1 MPGQA
6 GHDASDMKEDETLNL
21 PDHDYGDE
29 SIVHLEDLEHIRL
42 RPGMYI
48 GRLGDGTAPN
58 DGMYVLMKE
67 IIDNSIDEFAMGYGK
82 LIQIKIEDK
91 RISIRD
97 YGRGIPFGFSEKD
110 KTQNLL
116 DAAVSK
122 LHTGAKFDNKTFQ
135 KSVGMNGVGLKA
147 ANALSSQFTVQ
158 SFRNGETLALEYE
171 KGILQT
177 PDFTPKPTTEKN
189 GTLISFIPDDTLFE
203 PYEYNTEYIDTMLRN
218 YAYLNVGLKLTFNGT
233 EYKSENGLLDLL
245 NETIDEEPLYPPIHL
260 KTQDIEVAFTHGSG
274 YGENIYS
281 FVNGQNTTLGGTH
294 LAAFKES
301 IAKVLKDFY
310 KKDFNP
316 VDVRQSII
324 GAVSVRIQEPEFE
337 GQTKVQLGSKYMWQN
352 KQEGTHGPTLS
363 KTMLDFLST
372 DLDNYLHKN
381 LDVADVIL
389 AKIQDSEKERNAIS
403 SISKKTKARLKKA
416 SLHNKKLRDCRI
428 HYGDRNP
435 LAEKSTLFITEGDSA
450 SGSITKSRDANVQ
463 AVFSLMG
470 KPFNCAKASKKDLYA
485 DKNVELCL
493 LQSALGIEDGVE
505 GLRYNNIVIA
515 TDADVDGMHIRLLML
530 TFFLKFYPDVV
541 RAGHLYILQ
550 TPLFRV
556 RDKKSNVY
564 CYSSSEKESALKKM
578 GRGAEITRFKGLG
591 EISPD
596 EFKGFI
602 GDDIRLEMVHLT
614 GEDKITDIIQ
624 FYMGDN
630 TPVRQKFIR
639 TNLRSDI
646 DNTEEAQ

>member
-1 MPGQA
+1 
-6 GHDASDMKEDETLNL
+6 MKEIEEDELQMQQTE
-21 PDHDYGDE
+21 YGDE
-29 SIVHLEDLEHIRL
+29 SMTHLEDIEHIRL

-67 IIDNSIDEFAMGYGK
+67 IIDNSIDEFAMGFGK
-82 LIQIKIEDK
+82 VINIKIEDK
-91 RISIRD
+91 LISIRD
-97 YGRGIPFGFSEKD
+97 FGRGIPFGFNP
-110 KTQNLL
+110 KTGLNNL

-122 LHTGAKFDNKTFQ
+122 LHTGAKYDSEVFQ

-147 ANALSSQFTVQ
+147 ANALSSEFTVQ
-158 SFRNGETLALEYE
+158 SFRNGETLRLEYR
-171 KGILQT
+171 KGKIVN
-177 PDFTPKPTTEKN
+177 PDYTVQPTTEKN
-189 GTLISFIPDDTLFE
+189 GTLITFIPDDTLFE
-203 PYEYNTEYIDTMLRN
+203 PYEYNYDYIEAMLRN
-218 YAYLNVGLKLTFNGT
+218 YAYLNVGLKLNFNGQ
-233 EYKSENGLLDLL
+233 EFKSANGLLDLV
-245 NETIDEEPLYPPIHL
+245 NEGMEEEPLYEPIHL
-260 KTQDIEVAFTHGSG
+260 KTDDIEVAFTHGNG
-274 YGENIYS
+274 YGETINS

-294 LAAFKES
+294 LAAFKEAV
-301 IAKVLKDFY
+301 AKVLKDFF

-316 VDVRQSII
+316 VDVRQSMI

-352 KQEGTHGPTLS
+352 KQDGTHGPTIL
-363 KTMLDFLST
+363 KEMTDFLMA
-372 DLDNYLHKN
+372 DLDNYLHKH
-381 LDVADVIL
+381 LDVADIIL
-389 AKIQDSEKERNAIS
+389 KKIQDSERERNAIS

-416 SLHNKKLRDCRI
+416 SIHNKKLRDCRI

-435 LAEKSTLFITEGDSA
+435 LAEQSTIFITEGDSA
-450 SGSITKSRDANVQ
+450 SGSITKSRDANTQ

-470 KPFNCAKASKKDLYA
+470 KPFNCAKASKKDLYV

-493 LQSALGIEDGVE
+493 LQSALNIEDGVE

-556 RDKKSNVY
+556 RDKKTNMY
-564 CYSSSEKESALKKM
+564 CYSSAEKEAALKKL
-578 GRGAEITRFKGLG
+578 GKSAESTRFKGLG

-602 GDDIRLEMVHLT
+602 GEDMRLEVVRLT
-614 GEDKITDIIQ
+614 NEDKISDLID
-624 FYMGDN
+624 FYMGNN

-646 DNTEEAQ
+646 NNVEEEQ

>member
-1 MPGQA
+1 M
-6 GHDASDMKEDETLNL
+6 EETLNI
-21 PDHDYGDE
+21 PQHDYGDD

-67 IIDNSIDEFAMGYGK
+67 IIDNSIDEFSMGFGK
-82 LIQIKIEDK
+82 QIAIRIEGK
-91 RISIRD
+91 EISIRD
-97 YGRGIPFGFSEKD
+97 YGRGIPFG
-110 KTQNLL
+110 T
-116 DAAVSK
+116 DANGNNTLNDAVSK
-122 LHTGAKFDNKTFQ
+122 LHTGGKFDDKNFQ

-147 ANALSSQFTVQ
+147 SNALSSRFVAQ
-158 SFRNGETLALEYE
+158 SFRNGETLRLEYE
-171 KGILQT
+171 KGILKT
-177 PDFTPKPTTEKN
+177 HDFTPQPTSERN
-189 GTLISFIPDDTLFE
+189 GTYISFIPDDSLFE
-203 PYEYNTEYIDTMLRN
+203 PYEYNLEYIETMLRN
-218 YAYLNVGLKLTFNGT
+218 YAYLNVGLKLTFNGQ
-233 EYKSENGLLDLL
+233 EFKSENGLLDLL
-245 NETIDEEPLYPPIHL
+245 NEGMDEESLYEPIHL
-260 KTQDIEVAFTHGSG
+260 KTKDIEVAFTHGNG

-294 LAAFKES
+294 LAAFKEA

-337 GQTKVQLGSKYMWQN
+337 GQTKVQLGSKYMWQK
-352 KQEGTHGPTLS
+352 KQDGTHGPTIS
-363 KTMLDFLST
+363 KTMTDFLST
-372 DLDNYLHKN
+372 ELDNYLHKH
-381 LDVADVIL
+381 LDVADIIR
-389 AKIQDSEKERNAIS
+389 AKIEDSEKERNAIS

-416 SLHNKKLRDCRI
+416 SIHNKKLRDCRI
-428 HYGDRNP
+428 HYTDKSP
-435 LAEKSTLFITEGDSA
+435 LAEQTTIFITEGDSA

-470 KPFNCAKASKKDLYA
+470 KPFNCAKASKKDLYV
-485 DKNVELCL
+485 DKNMELCL
-493 LQSALGIEDGVE
+493 LQSALNIEDGVE

-541 RAGHLYILQ
+541 RAGHLHILQ

-556 RDKKSNVY
+556 RDKKNNFY
-564 CYSSSEKESALKKM
+564 CYSTAEKEAAIKKI
-578 GRGAEITRFKGLG
+578 GKSAEITRFKGLG

-602 GDDIRLEMVHLT
+602 GEDIRLEQVRLT
-614 GEDKITDIIQ
+614 SEDKAGDLIE
-624 FYMGDN
+624 FYMGNN

-639 TNLRSDI
+639 TNLRSEI
-646 DNTEEAQ
+646 NNTEEEQ

>member
-1 MPGQA
+1 
-6 GHDASDMKEDETLNL
+6 MKEMEDEELQMQQTE
-21 PDHDYGDE
+21 YGDE
-29 SIVHLEDLEHIRL
+29 SMTHLEDIEHIRL

-67 IIDNSIDEFAMGYGK
+67 IIDNSIDEFAMGFGK
-82 LIQIKIEDK
+82 VINIKIEDK
-91 RISIRD
+91 CISIRD
-97 YGRGIPFGFSEKD
+97 FGRGIPFGFNS
-110 KTQNLL
+110 KTGLNNL

-122 LHTGAKFDNKTFQ
+122 LHTGAKYDSEVFQ

-147 ANALSSQFTVQ
+147 ANALSSSFIVQ
-158 SFRNGETLALEYE
+158 SFRNGETLRLEYE
-171 KGILQT
+171 KGKIVN
-177 PDFTPKPTTEKN
+177 PDYTVQPTTEKN

-203 PYEYNTEYIDTMLRN
+203 PYEYNYEYIEAMLRN
-218 YAYLNVGLKLTFNGT
+218 YAYLNVGLKLNFNGQ
-233 EYKSENGLLDLL
+233 EFKSANGLLDLI
-245 NETIDEEPLYPPIHL
+245 NEGMEEEPLYEPIHL
-260 KTQDIEVAFTHGSG
+260 KTDDIEVAFTHGNG
-274 YGENIYS
+274 YGENINS

-294 LAAFKES
+294 LAAFKEVV
-301 IAKVLKDFY
+301 AKVLKDFY

-352 KQEGTHGPTLS
+352 KQEGTHGPTIV
-363 KTMLDFLST
+363 KEMTDFLMA
-372 DLDNYLHKN
+372 DLDNYLHKH
-381 LDVADVIL
+381 LDVADIIL
-389 AKIQDSEKERNAIS
+389 KKIQDSERERNAIS

-416 SLHNKKLRDCRI
+416 SIHNKKLRDCRI
-428 HYGDRNP
+428 HYGDKNP
-435 LAEKSTLFITEGDSA
+435 LAEQSTIFITEGDSA
-450 SGSITKSRDANVQ
+450 SGSITKSRDANTQ

-470 KPFNCAKASKKDLYA
+470 KPFNCAKASKKDLYM

-493 LQSALGIEDGVE
+493 LQSALNIEDGVE

-556 RDKKSNVY
+556 RDKKTNMY
-564 CYSSSEKESALKKM
+564 CYSSSEKEAALKKL

-602 GDDIRLEMVHLT
+602 GEDMRLEVVRLT
-614 GEDKITDIIQ
+614 NEDKISDLID
-624 FYMGDN
+624 FYMGNN

-646 DNTEEAQ
+646 NNVEEEQ

>member
-1 MPGQA
+1 
-6 GHDASDMKEDETLNL
+6 MKESDEELNI
-21 PDHDYGDE
+21 PQYEYGDE

-67 IIDNSIDEFAMGYGK
+67 IIDNSIDEFSMGHGR
-82 LIQIKIEDK
+82 QINIEIKDK
-91 RISIRD
+91 EISIRD
-97 YGRGIPFGFSEKD
+97 FGRGIPFGFD
-110 KTQNLL
+110 AQGNNTL
-116 DAAVSK
+116 DSAASK
-122 LHTGAKFDNKTFQ
+122 LHTGGKFDSKNFQ

-147 ANALSSQFTVQ
+147 ANALSSSFVIQ
-158 SFRNGETLALEYE
+158 SFRDGETLRIEYC
-171 KGILQT
+171 KGKRVTENL
-177 PDFTPKPTTEKN
+177 DVEPTREKN
-189 GTLISFIPDDTLFE
+189 GTYVSFVPDDTLFE
-203 PYEYNTEYIDTMLRN
+203 PYQYNFDYIETMLRN
-218 YAYLNVGLKLTFNGT
+218 YAYLNVGLRLTFNGQ
-233 EYKSENGLLDLL
+233 EFKSENGLLDLL
-245 NETIDEEPLYPPIHL
+245 NESMESDPLYDPIHL
-260 KTQDIEVAFTHGSG
+260 STKDIEIAFTHGNE

-294 LAAFKES
+294 LAAFKEA
-301 IAKVLKDFY
+301 IAKVLKDFF

-316 VDVRQSII
+316 VDVRQSIM

-352 KQEGTHGPTLS
+352 KQDGTHGPTIS
-363 KTMLDFLST
+363 KTMVDFLAT
-372 DLDNYLHKN
+372 ELDNYLHKH
-381 LDVADVIL
+381 LDVADIIL

-416 SLHNKKLRDCRI
+416 SIHNKKLRDCRI

-435 LAEKSTLFITEGDSA
+435 DAEKSTIFITEGDSA
-450 SGSITKSRDANVQ
+450 SGSITKSRDANTQ

-470 KPFNCAKASKKDLYA
+470 KPFNCAKASKKDLYV
-485 DKNVELCL
+485 DKNMELCL
-493 LQSALGIEDGVE
+493 LQSALNIEDGVE

-541 RAGHLYILQ
+541 RAGHLHILQ

-556 RDKKSNVY
+556 RDKKNNIY
-564 CYSSSEKESALKKM
+564 CYSSAEKDAALKKL
-578 GRGAEITRFKGLG
+578 GKGADITRFKGLG

-602 GDDIRLEMVHLT
+602 GEDMRLDMVRLT
-614 GEDKITDIIQ
+614 NEDKISDLIE
-624 FYMGDN
+624 FYMGNN

-639 TNLRSDI
+639 TNLRSEI
-646 DNTEEAQ
+646 NNVEEGQ

>member
-1 MPGQA
+1 MKDIEEGELIIPQ
-6 GHDASDMKEDETLNL
+6 SDYNEDN
-21 PDHDYGDE
+21 
-29 SIVHLEDLEHIRL
+29 IVHLEDLEHIRL

-67 IIDNSIDEFAMGYGK
+67 IIDNSIDEFTMGFGK
-82 LIQIKIEDK
+82 QINISIEDK
-91 RISIRD
+91 AITIRD
-97 YGRGIPFGFSEKD
+97 FGRGIPLAKLD
-110 KTQNLL
+110 
-116 DAAVSK
+116 DAASK
-122 LHTGAKFDNKTFQ
+122 LHTGGKFDDKSFQ

-147 ANALSSQFTVQ
+147 ANALSSSFVIQ
-158 SFRNGETLALEYE
+158 SVRDSQMLRIEYE
-171 KGILQT
+171 RGKRITEDLT
-177 PDFTPKPTTEKN
+177 PQPTKERN
-189 GTLISFIPDDTLFE
+189 GTLVSFTPDDTLFE
-203 PYEYNTEYIDTMLRN
+203 PYEYNLEYIETMLRN
-218 YAYLNVGLKLTFNGT
+218 YSYLNVGLRLNFNGQ
-233 EYKSENGLLDLL
+233 EFRSENGLRDLL
-245 NETIDEEPLYPPIHL
+245 DDSIEEEPLYEPIHL
-260 KTQDIEVAFTHGSG
+260 KTDDIEVAFTHGHG

-294 LAAFKES
+294 LAAFKE
-301 IAKVLKDFY
+301 AVARVLKDFY
-310 KKDFNP
+310 KKDYEP
-316 VDVRQSII
+316 QDIRQSII
-324 GAVSVRIQEPEFE
+324 GAVSVRIQEPVFE
-337 GQTKVQLGSKYMWQN
+337 SQTKVQLGSKYMWQN
-352 KQEGTHGPTLS
+352 DADKTHGPTIS

-372 DLDNYLHKN
+372 ELDNYLHKH
-381 LDVADVIL
+381 LDVADIIK
-389 AKIQDSEKERNAIS
+389 AKIEDSEKERKAIS
-403 SISKKTKARLKKA
+403 SISKKTKERLKKA
-416 SLHNKKLRDCRI
+416 SIHNKKLRDCRV

-435 LAEKSTLFITEGDSA
+435 LADKTTIFITEGDSA

-470 KPFNCAKASKKDLYA
+470 KPFNCAKASKKDLYV

-493 LQSALGIEDGVE
+493 LQSALNIEDGVE

-556 RDKKSNVY
+556 RDKKYNFY
-564 CYSSSEKESALKKM
+564 CYNSAEKEAAIKKI
-578 GRGAEITRFKGLG
+578 GKHAEITRFKGLG

-602 GDDIRLEMVHLT
+602 GEDIRLEVVRLT
-614 GEDKITDIIQ
+614 GEDKISDLIE
-624 FYMGDN
+624 FYMGNN
-630 TPVRQKFIR
+630 TPMRQKFIR

-646 DNTEEAQ
+646 DNTEEDQ

>member
-1 MPGQA
+1 M
-6 GHDASDMKEDETLNL
+6 EDEVLDIPQNE
-21 PDHDYGDE
+21 YADE

-48 GRLGDGTAPN
+48 GRLGDGSEPN

-67 IIDNSIDEFAMGYGK
+67 IIDNSIDEFSMGHGK
-82 LIQIKIEDK
+82 QINIDITDK
-91 RISIRD
+91 AISIRD
-97 YGRGIPFGFSEKD
+97 FGRGIPFGFD
-110 KTQNLL
+110 AQGNNTL
-116 DAAVSK
+116 DSAASR
-122 LHTGAKFDNKTFQ
+122 LHTGGKFDSRNFQ

-147 ANALSSQFTVQ
+147 ANALSSTFVIQ
-158 SFRNGETLALEYE
+158 SFRDGETLRIEYE
-171 KGILQT
+171 KGKRVTETLS
-177 PDFTPKPTTEKN
+177 PEPTKEKN
-189 GTLISFIPDDTLFE
+189 GTFVSFVPDDTLFE
-203 PYEYNTEYIDTMLRN
+203 PYEYNLEYIETMLRN
-218 YAYLNVGLKLTFNGT
+218 YAYLNVGLKLNFNGQ
-233 EYKSENGLLDLL
+233 EFKSENGLLDLL
-245 NETIDEEPLYPPIHL
+245 NESMEEEPLYAPVHL
-260 KTQDIEVAFTHGSG
+260 KTEDIEIAFTHGNG

-294 LAAFKES
+294 LAAFKEA

-310 KKDFNP
+310 KKDYNP
-316 VDVRQSII
+316 VDVRQSMI

-352 KQEGTHGPTLS
+352 KQDNTHGPTIS
-363 KTMLDFLST
+363 KTMLDFLFT

-381 LDVADVIL
+381 LDVADVIR
-389 AKIQDSEKERNAIS
+389 AKIEDSEKERNAIS
-403 SISKKTKARLKKA
+403 SISKKAKSRLKKA
-416 SLHNKKLRDCRI
+416 SIHNKKLRDCRV

-435 LAEKSTLFITEGDSA
+435 DADKTTIFITEGDSA
-450 SGSITKSRDANVQ
+450 SGSITKSRDANTQ

-470 KPFNCAKASKKDLYA
+470 KPFNCAKASKKDLYV

-493 LQSALGIEDGVE
+493 LQSALNIEDGVE

-541 RAGHLYILQ
+541 RAGHVYILQ

-556 RDKKSNVY
+556 RDKKHNFY
-564 CYSSSEKESALKKM
+564 CYSSAEKESALKKI

-602 GDDIRLEMVHLT
+602 NEDIRLESVRLT
-614 GEDKITDIIQ
+614 NEDKISDIIE
-624 FYMGDN
+624 FYMGNN

-639 TNLRSDI
+639 TNLRSEVNNVED
-646 DNTEEAQ
+646 EL

>member
-1 MPGQA
+1 MK
-6 GHDASDMKEDETLNL
+6 DSDESLNI
-21 PDHDYGDE
+21 PQNDYGDE

-67 IIDNSIDEFAMGYGK
+67 IIDNSIDEFSMGFGK
-82 LIQIKIEDK
+82 QIIIEIGEDK
-91 RISIRD
+91 SISIRD
-97 YGRGIPFGFSEKD
+97 FGRGIPFGFDKD
-110 KTQNLL
+110 GNNTL
-116 DAAVSK
+116 DSAASM
-122 LHTGAKFDNKTFQ
+122 LHTGGKFDSRNFQ

-147 ANALSSQFTVQ
+147 ANALSSRFVIQ
-158 SFRNGETLALEYE
+158 SFRDSETMRIEYA
-171 KGILQT
+171 KGKRVTEELRT
-177 PDFTPKPTTEKN
+177 EPTKEKN
-189 GTLISFIPDDTLFE
+189 GTFVSFIPDDTLFE
-203 PYEYNTEYIDTMLRN
+203 PYEYNMEYIETMLRN
-218 YAYLNVGLKLTFNGT
+218 YSYLNVGLKLSFNGQ
-233 EYKSENGLLDLL
+233 EYKSDNGLLDLL
-245 NETIDEEPLYPPIHL
+245 NESIEEEPLYEPIHL
-260 KTQDIEVAFTHGSG
+260 KTSDIEVAFTHGSG

-294 LAAFKES
+294 LAAFKEA

-316 VDVRQSII
+316 VDIRQSII

-352 KQEGTHGPTLS
+352 KQDGTHGPTIS
-363 KTMLDFLST
+363 KTMADFLYT
-372 DLDNYLHKN
+372 ELDNYLHKH
-381 LDVADVIL
+381 LDVADIIL

-416 SLHNKKLRDCRI
+416 SIHNKKLRDCRI

-435 LAEKSTLFITEGDSA
+435 LAEKTTIFITEGDSA

-470 KPFNCAKASKKDLYA
+470 KPFNCAKASKKDLYV

-493 LQSALGIEDGVE
+493 LQSALNIEDGVE

-556 RDKKSNVY
+556 RDKKNNFY
-564 CYSSSEKESALKKM
+564 CYSSAEKEAAIKKL
-578 GRGAEITRFKGLG
+578 GKSAEITRFKGLG

-602 GDDIRLEMVHLT
+602 GDDIRLEMVRLT
-614 GEDKITDIIQ
+614 SEDKISDLIE
-624 FYMGDN
+624 FYMGNN

-639 TNLRSDI
+639 NNLRSDI
-646 DNTEEAQ
+646 DNTEEEQ

>member
-1 MPGQA
+1 MKDIEEGELVIPQ
-6 GHDASDMKEDETLNL
+6 SDYNEDN
-21 PDHDYGDE
+21 
-29 SIVHLEDLEHIRL
+29 IVHLEDLEHIRL

-67 IIDNSIDEFAMGYGK
+67 IIDNSIDEFTMGFGK
-82 LIQIKIEDK
+82 QINISIEDK
-91 RISIRD
+91 AITIRD
-97 YGRGIPFGFSEKD
+97 FGRGIPLAKLD
-110 KTQNLL
+110 
-116 DAAVSK
+116 DAASK
-122 LHTGAKFDNKTFQ
+122 LHTGGKFDDKSFQ

-147 ANALSSQFTVQ
+147 ANALSSSFVIQ
-158 SFRNGETLALEYE
+158 SVRDSQMLRIEYE
-171 KGILQT
+171 RGKRITEDLT
-177 PDFTPKPTTEKN
+177 PQPTKERN
-189 GTLISFIPDDTLFE
+189 GTLVSFTPDDTLFE
-203 PYEYNTEYIDTMLRN
+203 PYEYNLEYIETMLRN
-218 YAYLNVGLKLTFNGT
+218 YSYLNVGLRLNFNGQ
-233 EYKSENGLLDLL
+233 EFRSENGLRDLL
-245 NETIDEEPLYPPIHL
+245 DDSIEEEPLYEPIHL
-260 KTQDIEVAFTHGSG
+260 KTDDIEVAFTHGHG

-294 LAAFKES
+294 LAAFKE
-301 IAKVLKDFY
+301 AVARVLKDFY
-310 KKDFNP
+310 KKDYEP
-316 VDVRQSII
+316 QDIRQSII
-324 GAVSVRIQEPEFE
+324 GAVSVRIQEPVFE
-337 GQTKVQLGSKYMWQN
+337 SQTKVQLGSKYMWQN
-352 KQEGTHGPTLS
+352 DADKTHGPTIS

-372 DLDNYLHKN
+372 ELDNYLHKH
-381 LDVADVIL
+381 LDVADIIK
-389 AKIQDSEKERNAIS
+389 AKIEDSEKERKAIS
-403 SISKKTKARLKKA
+403 SISKKTKERLKKA
-416 SLHNKKLRDCRI
+416 SIHNKKLRDCRV

-435 LAEKSTLFITEGDSA
+435 LADKTTIFITEGDSA

-470 KPFNCAKASKKDLYA
+470 KPFNCAKASKKDLYV

-493 LQSALGIEDGVE
+493 LQSALNIEDGVE

-556 RDKKSNVY
+556 RDKKYNFY
-564 CYSSSEKESALKKM
+564 CYNSAEKEAAIKKI
-578 GRGAEITRFKGLG
+578 GKHAEITRFKGLG

-602 GDDIRLEMVHLT
+602 GEDIRLEVVRLT
-614 GEDKITDIIQ
+614 GEDKISDLIE
-624 FYMGDN
+624 FYMGNN
-630 TPVRQKFIR
+630 TPMRQKFIR

-646 DNTEEAQ
+646 DNTEEDQ

>member
-1 MPGQA
+1 
-6 GHDASDMKEDETLNL
+6 MKDDETLNI

-91 RISIRD
+91 MISIRD

-147 ANALSSQFTVQ
+147 ANALSSRFTVQ

-171 KGILQT
+171 KGILVT

-189 GTLISFIPDDTLFE
+189 GTLVTFIPDDTLFE

-218 YAYLNVGLKLTFNGT
+218 YAYLNVGLKLTFNGQ

-294 LAAFKES
+294 LAAFKEA

-316 VDVRQSII
+316 VDIRQSII

-381 LDVADVIL
+381 LDVADIIL

-416 SLHNKKLRDCRI
+416 AVHNKKLRDCRI

-435 LAEKSTLFITEGDSA
+435 LAEQSTLFITEGDSA
-450 SGSITKSRDANVQ
+450 SGSITKSRDANTQ

-470 KPFNCAKASKKDLYA
+470 KPFNCAKASKK
-485 DKNVELCL
+485 
-493 LQSALGIEDGVE
+493 IEDGVE
-505 GLRYNNIVIA
+505 GLRYNNIIIA

-564 CYSSSEKESALKKM
+564 CYSSAEKETALKKM
-578 GRGAEITRFKGLG
+578 GRSAEITRFKGLG

-602 GDDIRLEMVHLT
+602 GEDIRLEMVHLT
-614 GEDKITDIIQ
+614 GEDKIADIIQ

>member
-1 MPGQA
+1 
-6 GHDASDMKEDETLNL
+6 MKEIEEDELQMQQTE
-21 PDHDYGDE
+21 YGDE
-29 SIVHLEDLEHIRL
+29 SMTHLEDIEHIRL

-67 IIDNSIDEFAMGYGK
+67 IIDNSIDEFAMGFGK
-82 LIQIKIEDK
+82 VINIKIED
-91 RISIRD
+91 RLISIRD
-97 YGRGIPFGFSEKD
+97 FGRGIPFGFNP
-110 KTQNLL
+110 KTGLNNL

-122 LHTGAKFDNKTFQ
+122 LHTGAKYDSEVFQ

-147 ANALSSQFTVQ
+147 ANALSSEFTVQ
-158 SFRNGETLALEYE
+158 SFRNGETLRLEYR
-171 KGILQT
+171 KGKIVN
-177 PDFTPKPTTEKN
+177 PDYTVQPTTEKN
-189 GTLISFIPDDTLFE
+189 GTLITFIPDDTLFE
-203 PYEYNTEYIDTMLRN
+203 PYEYNYDYIEAMLRN
-218 YAYLNVGLKLTFNGT
+218 YAYLNVGLKLNFNGQ
-233 EYKSENGLLDLL
+233 EFKSANGLLDLV
-245 NETIDEEPLYPPIHL
+245 NEGMEEEPLYEPIHL
-260 KTQDIEVAFTHGSG
+260 KTDDIEVAFTHGNG
-274 YGENIYS
+274 YGENINS

-294 LAAFKES
+294 LAAFKEAV
-301 IAKVLKDFY
+301 AKVLKDFF

-316 VDVRQSII
+316 VDVRQSMI

-352 KQEGTHGPTLS
+352 KQDGTHGPTIL
-363 KTMLDFLST
+363 KEMTDFLMA
-372 DLDNYLHKN
+372 DLDNYLHKH
-381 LDVADVIL
+381 LDVADIIL
-389 AKIQDSEKERNAIS
+389 KKIQDSERERNAIS

-416 SLHNKKLRDCRI
+416 SIHNKKLRDCRI

-435 LAEKSTLFITEGDSA
+435 LAEQSTIFITEGDSA
-450 SGSITKSRDANVQ
+450 SGSITKSRDANTQ

-470 KPFNCAKASKKDLYA
+470 KPFNCAKASKKDLYV

-493 LQSALGIEDGVE
+493 LQSALNIEDGVE

-556 RDKKSNVY
+556 RDKKTNMY
-564 CYSSSEKESALKKM
+564 CYSSAEKEAALKKL
-578 GRGAEITRFKGLG
+578 GKSAEITRFKGLG

-602 GDDIRLEMVHLT
+602 GEDMRLEVVRLT
-614 GEDKITDIIQ
+614 NEDKISDLID
-624 FYMGDN
+624 FYMGNN

-646 DNTEEAQ
+646 NNVEEEQ

>member
-1 MPGQA
+1 
-6 GHDASDMKEDETLNL
+6 MKERDEEELQLQRTE
-21 PDHDYGDE
+21 YGDE
-29 SIVHLEDLEHIRL
+29 SITHLEDIEHIRL

-67 IIDNSIDEFAMGYGK
+67 IIDNSVDEFSMGFGK
-82 LIQIKIEDK
+82 QITIRIEEK
-91 RISIRD
+91 EISIRD
-97 YGRGIPFGFSEKD
+97 YGRGIPFGFNA
-110 KTQNLL
+110 KTGLNNL

-122 LHTGAKFDNKTFQ
+122 LHTGAKYDSEVFQ

-147 ANALSSQFTVQ
+147 ANALSSSFIVQ
-158 SFRNGETLALEYE
+158 SFRNGETLRLEYRE
-171 KGILQT
+171 GKLVT
-177 PDFTPKPTTEKN
+177 PAFDPVPTTERN
-189 GTLISFIPDDTLFE
+189 GTLISFIPDEKLFE
-203 PYEYNTEYIDTMLRN
+203 PYEYNLEYIETMLRN
-218 YAYLNVGLKLTFNGT
+218 YAYLNVGLRLVFNGQEFRST
-233 EYKSENGLLDLL
+233 NGLLDLL
-245 NETIDEEPLYPPIHL
+245 NESIDEEPLYPPIHL
-260 KTQDIEVAFTHGSG
+260 KSDDIEIAFTHGDG
-274 YGENIYS
+274 YGENLYS

-294 LAAFKES
+294 LAAFKEVL
-301 IAKVLKDFY
+301 AKVIKDFY

-316 VDVRQSII
+316 VDIRQSII

-352 KQEGTHGPTLS
+352 KQEGTHGPTIV
-363 KTMLDFLST
+363 KEMTDFLMA

-389 AKIQDSEKERNAIS
+389 KKIQDSERERNAIS
-403 SISKKTKARLKKA
+403 SISKKAKARLKKA
-416 SLHNKKLRDCRI
+416 SIHNKKLRDCKI

-435 LAEKSTLFITEGDSA
+435 LAEQTTLFITEGDSA
-450 SGSITKSRDANVQ
+450 SGSITTSRDANTQ

-470 KPFNCAKASKKDLYA
+470 KPFNCAKASKKDLYV

-493 LQSALGIEDGVE
+493 LQSALNIEDGVE

-556 RDKKSNVY
+556 RDKKNNIY
-564 CYSSSEKESALKKM
+564 CYSSAEKEAALKKL

-602 GDDIRLEMVHLT
+602 GKDIRLEMVRLT
-614 GEDKITDIIQ
+614 GEDKIADLIE
-624 FYMGDN
+624 FYMGNN

-639 TNLRSDI
+639 SNLRSEI
-646 DNTEEAQ
+646 ENTEEDQ

>member
-1 MPGQA
+1 
-6 GHDASDMKEDETLNL
+6 MKEEMDEELQMQQTE
-21 PDHDYGDE
+21 YGDE
-29 SIVHLEDLEHIRL
+29 SMTHLEDIEHIRL

-67 IIDNSIDEFAMGYGK
+67 IIDNSIDEFAMGFGK
-82 LIQIKIEDK
+82 IINIKIEDK

-97 YGRGIPFGFSEKD
+97 YGRGIPFGFNP
-110 KTQNLL
+110 KTGMNNL

-122 LHTGAKFDNKTFQ
+122 LHTGAKYDSEVFQ

-147 ANALSSQFTVQ
+147 ANALSSSFMVQ
-158 SFRNGETLALEYE
+158 SFRNGETLRLEYE
-171 KGILQT
+171 KGKLTT
-177 PDFTPKPTTEKN
+177 PDFTIQPTTEKN
-189 GTLISFIPDDTLFE
+189 GTLISFVPDDTLFE
-203 PYEYNTEYIDTMLRN
+203 PYEYNYEYIETMLRN
-218 YAYLNVGLKLTFNGT
+218 YAYLNVGLKLNFNGQ
-233 EYKSENGLLDLL
+233 EYKSANGLLDLL
-245 NETIDEEPLYPPIHL
+245 NESIEEEPLYEPIHL
-260 KTQDIEVAFTHGSG
+260 KVEDIEIAFTHGSG

-294 LAAFKES
+294 LAAFKEAV
-301 IAKVLKDFY
+301 AKVLKDFY

-352 KQEGTHGPTLS
+352 KQDGTHGPTIV
-363 KTMLDFLST
+363 KEMTDFLMA
-372 DLDNYLHKN
+372 DLDNYLHKH
-381 LDVADVIL
+381 LDVADIIL
-389 AKIQDSEKERNAIS
+389 KKIQDSERERNAIS

-416 SLHNKKLRDCRI
+416 SIHNKKLRDCRV
-428 HYGDRNP
+428 HYGDKNP
-435 LAEKSTLFITEGDSA
+435 LSEQTTIFITEGDSA
-450 SGSITKSRDANVQ
+450 SGSITKSRDANTQ

-470 KPFNCAKASKKDLYA
+470 KPFNCAKASKKDLYC

-493 LQSALGIEDGVE
+493 LQSALNIEDGVE

-556 RDKKSNVY
+556 RDKKSNFY
-564 CYSSSEKESALKKM
+564 CYSSTEKEEALKKL
-578 GRGAEITRFKGLG
+578 GKGAEITRFKGLG

-602 GDDIRLEMVHLT
+602 GEDMRLEVVRLT
-614 GEDKITDIIQ
+614 NEDKISDIIE
-624 FYMGDN
+624 FYMGNN

-646 DNTEEAQ
+646 NNVEEEQ

>member
-1 MPGQA
+1 
-6 GHDASDMKEDETLNL
+6 MKEIEEDELQMQQTE
-21 PDHDYGDE
+21 YGDE
-29 SIVHLEDLEHIRL
+29 SMTHLEDIEHIRL

-67 IIDNSIDEFAMGYGK
+67 IIDNSIDEFAMGFGK
-82 LIQIKIEDK
+82 VINIKIEDK
-91 RISIRD
+91 CISIRD
-97 YGRGIPFGFSEKD
+97 YGRGIPFGFNP
-110 KTQNLL
+110 KTGMNNL

-122 LHTGAKFDNKTFQ
+122 LHTGAKYDSEVFQ

-147 ANALSSQFTVQ
+147 ANALSSEFTVQ
-158 SFRNGETLALEYE
+158 SFRNGETLRLEYR
-171 KGILQT
+171 KGKIVD
-177 PDFTPKPTTEKN
+177 PDFTVQPTTEKN
-189 GTLISFIPDDTLFE
+189 GTLITFIPDDTLFE
-203 PYEYNTEYIDTMLRN
+203 PYEYNYEYIEAMLRN
-218 YAYLNVGLKLTFNGT
+218 YAYLNVGLKLNFNGQ
-233 EYKSENGLLDLL
+233 EFKSANGLLDLIKEGL
-245 NETIDEEPLYPPIHL
+245 EEEPLYEPIHL
-260 KTQDIEVAFTHGSG
+260 KTDDIEVAFTHGSG
-274 YGENIYS
+274 YGENIDS

-294 LAAFKES
+294 LAAFKEVV
-301 IAKVLKDFY
+301 AKVLKDFY

-352 KQEGTHGPTLS
+352 KQDGTHGPTILKEMS
-363 KTMLDFLST
+363 DFLMA
-372 DLDNYLHKN
+372 DLDNYLHKH
-381 LDVADVIL
+381 LDVADIIL
-389 AKIQDSEKERNAIS
+389 KKIQDSERERNAIS

-416 SLHNKKLRDCRI
+416 SIHNKKLRDCRI

-435 LAEKSTLFITEGDSA
+435 LAEQSTIFITEGDSA
-450 SGSITKSRDANVQ
+450 SGSITKSRDANTQ

-470 KPFNCAKASKKDLYA
+470 KPFNCAKASKKDLYV

-493 LQSALGIEDGVE
+493 LQSALNIEDGVE

-556 RDKKSNVY
+556 RDKKTNMY
-564 CYSSSEKESALKKM
+564 CYSSAEKEKALKKL

-602 GDDIRLEMVHLT
+602 GEDMRLEVVRLT
-614 GEDKITDIIQ
+614 NEDKISDLIE
-624 FYMGDN
+624 FYMGNN

-646 DNTEEAQ
+646 NNVEEEQ

>member
-1 MPGQA
+1 
-6 GHDASDMKEDETLNL
+6 MKETNEDELLNI
-21 PDHDYGDE
+21 PDNEYGDE

-67 IIDNSIDEFAMGYGK
+67 IIDNSIDEFTMGFGK
-82 LIQIKIEDK
+82 VINIRIDDK
-91 RISIRD
+91 AITIRD
-97 YGRGIPFGFSEKD
+97 FGRGIPLKS
-110 KTQNLL
+110 L
-116 DAAVSK
+116 DAAASM
-122 LHTGAKFDNKTFQ
+122 LHTGGKFDSKNFQ

-147 ANALSSQFTVQ
+147 ANALSSRFVIQ
-158 SFRNGETLALEYE
+158 SFRDGETLRIEYAQGRKVSE
-171 KGILQT
+171 EQSMTG
-177 PDFTPKPTTEKN
+177 EKN
-189 GTLISFIPDDTLFE
+189 GTMVSFTPDETLFE
-203 PYEYNTEYIDTMLRN
+203 PYEYNFEYIETMLRN
-218 YAYLNVGLKLTFNGT
+218 YSYLNVGLKLTFNGQ
-233 EYKSENGLLDLL
+233 EFKSANGLLDLL
-245 NETIDEEPLYPPIHL
+245 NDSIDEDPLYQPIHL
-260 KTQDIEVAFTHGSG
+260 KTGDIEVAFTHGNT

-294 LAAFKES
+294 LSAFKEA
-301 IAKVLKDFY
+301 IAKTLKDFF

-337 GQTKVQLGSKYMWQN
+337 GQTKVQLGSKYMWQD
-352 KQEGTHGPTLS
+352 KKEGTHGPTIV
-363 KTMLDFLST
+363 KEMTDFLMS

-381 LDVADVIL
+381 LEVADIIL
-389 AKIQDSEKERNAIS
+389 KKIQDSERERNAIS
-403 SISKKTKARLKKA
+403 SISKKTKAKLKKA
-416 SLHNKKLRDCRI
+416 SIHNKKLRDCRV
-428 HYGDRNP
+428 HYDDKRNP
-435 LAEKSTLFITEGDSA
+435 LAEKTTIFITEGDSA

-470 KPFNCAKASKKDLYA
+470 KPFNCAKASKKDLYV

-493 LQSALGIEDGVE
+493 LQSALNIEEGVE

-515 TDADVDGMHIRLLML
+515 TDADVDGMHIRLLLL

-556 RDKKSNVY
+556 RDKKNNFY
-564 CYSSSEKESALKKM
+564 CYSSAEKEAALAKLGKS
-578 GRGAEITRFKGLG
+578 AEITRFKGLG

-602 GDDIRLEMVHLT
+602 GDDIKLEVVRLT
-614 GEDKITDIIQ
+614 GEDKINDLIE
-624 FYMGDN
+624 FYMGNN

-639 TNLRSDI
+639 TNLRSEI
-646 DNTEEAQ
+646 NNVEEDQ

>member
-1 MPGQA
+1 
-6 GHDASDMKEDETLNL
+6 MKEIEEDELQMQQTE
-21 PDHDYGDE
+21 YGDE
-29 SIVHLEDLEHIRL
+29 SMTHLEDIEHIRL

-58 DGMYVLMKE
+58 DGMYVLMNE
-67 IIDNSIDEFAMGYGK
+67 IIDNSIDEFAMGFGK
-82 LIQIKIEDK
+82 VINIKIEDK
-91 RISIRD
+91 CISIRD
-97 YGRGIPFGFSEKD
+97 YGRGIPFGFNP
-110 KTQNLL
+110 KTGMNNL

-122 LHTGAKFDNKTFQ
+122 LHTGAKYDSEVFQ

-147 ANALSSQFTVQ
+147 ANALSSEFTVQ
-158 SFRNGETLALEYE
+158 SFRNGETLRLEYR
-171 KGILQT
+171 KGKIVD
-177 PDFTPKPTTEKN
+177 PDFTVQPTTEKN
-189 GTLISFIPDDTLFE
+189 GTLITFIPDDTLFE
-203 PYEYNTEYIDTMLRN
+203 PYEYNYEYIEAMLRN
-218 YAYLNVGLKLTFNGT
+218 YAYLNVGLKLNFNGQ
-233 EYKSENGLLDLL
+233 EFKSANGLLDLI
-245 NETIDEEPLYPPIHL
+245 NEGLEEEPLYEPIHL
-260 KTQDIEVAFTHGSG
+260 KTDDIEVAFTHGSG
-274 YGENIYS
+274 YGENIDS

-294 LAAFKES
+294 LAAFKEVV
-301 IAKVLKDFY
+301 AKVLKDFY

-352 KQEGTHGPTLS
+352 KQDGTHGPTILKEMS
-363 KTMLDFLST
+363 DFLMA
-372 DLDNYLHKN
+372 DLDNYLHKH
-381 LDVADVIL
+381 LDVADIIL
-389 AKIQDSEKERNAIS
+389 KKIQDSERERNAIS

-416 SLHNKKLRDCRI
+416 SIHNKKLRDCRI

-435 LAEKSTLFITEGDSA
+435 LAEQSTIFITEGDSA
-450 SGSITKSRDANVQ
+450 SGSITKSRDANTQ

-470 KPFNCAKASKKDLYA
+470 KPFNCAKASKKDLYV

-493 LQSALGIEDGVE
+493 LQSALNIEDGVE

-556 RDKKSNVY
+556 RDKKTNMY
-564 CYSSSEKESALKKM
+564 CYSSAEKEKALKKL

-602 GDDIRLEMVHLT
+602 GEDMRLEVVRLT
-614 GEDKITDIIQ
+614 NEDKISDLIE
-624 FYMGDN
+624 FYMGNN

-646 DNTEEAQ
+646 NNVEEEQ

>member
-6 GHDASDMKEDETLNL
+6 GHDVKMTDETLNI

-91 RISIRD
+91 MISIRD

-147 ANALSSQFTVQ
+147 ANALSSRFTVQ

-171 KGILQT
+171 KGILVT

-189 GTLISFIPDDTLFE
+189 GTLVTFIPDDTLFE

-218 YAYLNVGLKLTFNGT
+218 YAYLNVGLKLTFNGQ

-281 FVNGQNTTLGGTH
+281 FVNGQN
-294 LAAFKES
+294 
-301 IAKVLKDFY
+301 
-310 KKDFNP
+310 
-316 VDVRQSII
+316 
-324 GAVSVRIQEPEFE
+324 
-337 GQTKVQLGSKYMWQN
+337 

-381 LDVADVIL
+381 LDVADIIL

-416 SLHNKKLRDCRI
+416 AVHNKKLRDCRI

-435 LAEKSTLFITEGDSA
+435 LAEQSTLFITEGDSA
-450 SGSITKSRDANVQ
+450 SGSITKSRDANTQ

-485 DKNVELCL
+485 EKNVELAL
-493 LQSALGIEDGVE
+493 LQSALGIEDGPE

-564 CYSSSEKESALKKM
+564 CYSSAEKETALKKM
-578 GRGAEITRFKGLG
+578 GRSAEITRFKGLG

-602 GDDIRLEMVHLT
+602 GEDIRLEMVHLT
-614 GEDKITDIIQ
+614 SEDKIADIIQ

>member
-1 MPGQA
+1 
-6 GHDASDMKEDETLNL
+6 MKEPEMEELQLEQPNN
-21 PDHDYGDE
+21 YGDE
-29 SIVHLEDLEHIRL
+29 SMTHLEDIEHIRL
-42 RPGMYI
+42 RPGMYV

-67 IIDNSIDEFAMGYGK
+67 IIDNSIDEYAMGYGK
-82 LIQIKIEDK
+82 VINIKIDGD

-97 YGRGIPFGFSEKD
+97 YGRGIPFGHNP
-110 KTQNLL
+110 KTGLNNL

-122 LHTGAKFDNKTFQ
+122 LHTGAKYDSEVFQ

-147 ANALSSQFTVQ
+147 ANALSSSFIVQ
-158 SFRNGETLALEYE
+158 SFRDGETLRLEYAAG
-171 KGILQT
+171 KLIT
-177 PDFTPKPTTEKN
+177 PDFTPQPTSERN
-189 GTLISFIPDDTLFE
+189 GTLVSFIPDHTLFE
-203 PYEYNTEYIDTMLRN
+203 PYSYNIEYIEAMLRN
-218 YAYLNVGLKLTFNGT
+218 YAYLNVGLKLVFNGQ
-233 EYKSENGLLDLL
+233 EYKSANGLLDLL
-245 NETIDEEPLYPPIHL
+245 NESMEEEPLYEPIHL
-260 KTQDIEVAFTHGSG
+260 RSGDIEVAFTHGNG

-294 LAAFKES
+294 LSAFKEAV
-301 IAKVLKDFY
+301 AKVLKDFF

-337 GQTKVQLGSKYMWQN
+337 GQTKVQLGSKYMWQD
-352 KQEGTHGPTLS
+352 KQAGTHGPTIS
-363 KTMLDFLST
+363 KEMSDFLMA
-372 DLDNYLHKN
+372 DLDNYLHKH
-381 LDVADVIL
+381 LDIADVIL
-389 AKIQDSEKERNAIS
+389 KKIQDSERERNAIS

-416 SLHNKKLRDCRI
+416 SVHNKKLRDCRI
-428 HYGDRNP
+428 HYGDRNEK
-435 LAEKSTLFITEGDSA
+435 AEETTIFITEGDSA
-450 SGSITKSRDANVQ
+450 SGSITKSRDANTQ

-470 KPFNCAKASKKDLYA
+470 KPFNCVKASKKDLYV

-493 LQSALGIEDGVE
+493 LQSALNIEEGVE

-515 TDADVDGMHIRLLML
+515 TDADVDGMHIRLLLL

-541 RAGHLYILQ
+541 RSGHLYILQ

-556 RDKKSNVY
+556 RDKKSNNIY
-564 CYSSSEKESALKKM
+564 CYNTAEKDAAVKAIGKN
-578 GRGAEITRFKGLG
+578 AEITRFKGLG
-591 EISPD
+591 EISPE

-602 GDDIRLEMVHLT
+602 GKDIRLEVVRLT
-614 GEDKITDIIQ
+614 NEDKISDIIE
-624 FYMGDN
+624 FYMGNN

>member
-1 MPGQA
+1 
-6 GHDASDMKEDETLNL
+6 MKKEKDEGGLNIPQNDYNED
-21 PDHDYGDE
+21 

-67 IIDNSIDEFAMGYGK
+67 IIDNSIDEFTMGFGRQINIAIEGK
-82 LIQIKIEDK
+82 E
-91 RISIRD
+91 ISIRD
-97 YGRGIPFGFSEKD
+97 FGRGIPLSKLD
-110 KTQNLL
+110 
-116 DAAVSK
+116 DAASK
-122 LHTGAKFDNKTFQ
+122 LHTGGKFDDKNFQ

-147 ANALSSQFTVQ
+147 ANALSSKFIIQ
-158 SFRNGETLALEYE
+158 SVRDGEMLRIEYE
-171 KGILQT
+171 KGKRVTENLN
-177 PDFTPKPTTEKN
+177 PVSSSEKN
-189 GTLISFIPDDTLFE
+189 GTMVCFTPDDTLFE
-203 PYEYNTEYIDTMLRN
+203 PYEYNYEYIETMLRN
-218 YAYLNVGLKLTFNGT
+218 YSYLNVGLRLTFNGM

-245 NETIDEEPLYPPIHL
+245 NESIEDEPLYEPIHL
-260 KTQDIEVAFTHGSG
+260 QTKDLEVAFTHGSG
-274 YGENIYS
+274 YGENVFS

-294 LAAFKES
+294 LAAFKEAV
-301 IAKVLKDFY
+301 AKVLKDFF
-310 KKDFNP
+310 KKDYNP

-352 KQEGTHGPTLS
+352 KQTGEHGPTIS
-363 KTMLDFLST
+363 KTMIDFLAT
-372 DLDNYLHKN
+372 ELDNFLHKH
-381 LDVADVIL
+381 LDVADIIK
-389 AKIQDSEKERNAIS
+389 AKIEDSEKERNAIS

-416 SLHNKKLRDCRI
+416 SIHNKKLRDCRV
-428 HYGDRNP
+428 HYGDKNP
-435 LAEKSTLFITEGDSA
+435 LAEDTTIFITEGDSA

-470 KPFNCAKASKKDLYA
+470 KPFNCAKASKKDLYV

-493 LQSALGIEDGVE
+493 LQSALNIEDGVE

-556 RDKKSNVY
+556 RDKKENFY
-564 CYSSSEKESALKKM
+564 CYSTAEKESALKKL
-578 GRGAEITRFKGLG
+578 GKNAEITRFKGLG

-602 GDDIRLEMVHLT
+602 GEGIRLEMVRLT
-614 GEDKITDIIQ
+614 GEDKISDLIE
-624 FYMGDN
+624 FYMGNN

-646 DNTEEAQ
+646 DNTEEGQ

>member
-1 MPGQA
+1 M
-6 GHDASDMKEDETLNL
+6 EDEELQMQQTE
-21 PDHDYGDE
+21 YGDE
-29 SIVHLEDLEHIRL
+29 SMTHLEDIEHIRL

-67 IIDNSIDEFAMGYGK
+67 IIDNSIDEFAMGFGK
-82 LIQIKIEDK
+82 VINIKIEDK
-91 RISIRD
+91 CISIRD
-97 YGRGIPFGFSEKD
+97 FGRGIPFGFNS
-110 KTQNLL
+110 KTGLNNL

-122 LHTGAKFDNKTFQ
+122 LHTGAKYDSEVFQ

-147 ANALSSQFTVQ
+147 ANALSSSFIVQ
-158 SFRNGETLALEYE
+158 SFRNGETLRLEYE
-171 KGILQT
+171 KGKIVN
-177 PDFTPKPTTEKN
+177 PDYTVQPTTEKN

-203 PYEYNTEYIDTMLRN
+203 PYEYNYEYIEAMLRN
-218 YAYLNVGLKLTFNGT
+218 YAYLNVGLKLNFNGQ
-233 EYKSENGLLDLL
+233 EFKSANGLLDLI
-245 NETIDEEPLYPPIHL
+245 NEGMEEEPLYEPIHL
-260 KTQDIEVAFTHGSG
+260 KTDDIEVAFTHGNG
-274 YGENIYS
+274 YGENINS

-294 LAAFKES
+294 LAAFKEVV
-301 IAKVLKDFY
+301 AKVLKDFY

-352 KQEGTHGPTLS
+352 KQEGTHGPTIV
-363 KTMLDFLST
+363 KEMTDFLMA
-372 DLDNYLHKN
+372 DLDNYLHKH
-381 LDVADVIL
+381 LDVADIIL
-389 AKIQDSEKERNAIS
+389 KKIQDSERERNAIS

-416 SLHNKKLRDCRI
+416 SIHNKKLRDCRI
-428 HYGDRNP
+428 HYGDKNP
-435 LAEKSTLFITEGDSA
+435 LAEQSTIFITEGDSA
-450 SGSITKSRDANVQ
+450 SGSITKSRDANTQ

-470 KPFNCAKASKKDLYA
+470 KPFNCAKASKKDLYM

-493 LQSALGIEDGVE
+493 LQSALNIEDGVE

-556 RDKKSNVY
+556 RDKKTNMY
-564 CYSSSEKESALKKM
+564 CYSSSEKEAALKKL

-602 GDDIRLEMVHLT
+602 GEDMRLEVVRLT
-614 GEDKITDIIQ
+614 NEDKISDLID
-624 FYMGDN
+624 FYMGNN

-646 DNTEEAQ
+646 NNVEEEQ

>member
-1 MPGQA
+1 
-6 GHDASDMKEDETLNL
+6 MKETNEDELLNI
-21 PDHDYGDE
+21 PDNEYGDE

-67 IIDNSIDEFAMGYGK
+67 IIDNSIDEFTMGFGK
-82 LIQIKIEDK
+82 VINI
-91 RISIRD
+91 RIDEKAITIRD
-97 YGRGIPFGFSEKD
+97 FGRGIPLKS
-110 KTQNLL
+110 L
-116 DAAVSK
+116 DAAASM
-122 LHTGAKFDNKTFQ
+122 LHTGGKFDSKNFQ

-147 ANALSSQFTVQ
+147 ANALSSRFVIQ
-158 SFRNGETLALEYE
+158 SFRDGETLRIEYAQGRKVSE
-171 KGILQT
+171 EQSMTG
-177 PDFTPKPTTEKN
+177 EKN
-189 GTLISFIPDDTLFE
+189 GTMVSFTPDETLFE
-203 PYEYNTEYIDTMLRN
+203 PYEYNFEYIETMLRN
-218 YAYLNVGLKLTFNGT
+218 YSYLNVGLKLTFNGQ
-233 EYKSENGLLDLL
+233 EFKSANGLLDLL
-245 NETIDEEPLYPPIHL
+245 NDSIDEDPLYQPIHL
-260 KTQDIEVAFTHGSG
+260 KTGDIEVAFTHGNT

-294 LAAFKES
+294 LSAFKEA
-301 IAKVLKDFY
+301 IAKTLKDFF

-337 GQTKVQLGSKYMWQN
+337 GQTKVQLGSKYMWQD
-352 KQEGTHGPTLS
+352 KKEGTHGPTIV
-363 KTMLDFLST
+363 KEMTDFLMS

-381 LDVADVIL
+381 LEVADIIL
-389 AKIQDSEKERNAIS
+389 KKIQDSERERNAIS
-403 SISKKTKARLKKA
+403 SISKKTKAKLKKA
-416 SLHNKKLRDCRI
+416 SIHNKKLRDCRV
-428 HYGDRNP
+428 HYDDKRNP
-435 LAEKSTLFITEGDSA
+435 LAEKTTIFITEGDSA

-470 KPFNCAKASKKDLYA
+470 KPFNCAKASKKDLYV

-493 LQSALGIEDGVE
+493 LQSALNIEEGVE

-515 TDADVDGMHIRLLML
+515 TDADVDGMHIRLLLL

-556 RDKKSNVY
+556 RDKKNNFY
-564 CYSSSEKESALKKM
+564 CYSSAEKEAALAKLGKS
-578 GRGAEITRFKGLG
+578 AEITRFKGLG

-602 GDDIRLEMVHLT
+602 GDDIKLEVVRLT
-614 GEDKITDIIQ
+614 GEDKINDLIE
-624 FYMGDN
+624 FYMGNN

-639 TNLRSDI
+639 TNLRSEI
-646 DNTEEAQ
+646 NNVEEDQ

>member
-1 MPGQA
+1 
-6 GHDASDMKEDETLNL
+6 MKEIEEDELQMQQTE
-21 PDHDYGDE
+21 YGDE
-29 SIVHLEDLEHIRL
+29 SMTHLEDIEHIRL

-67 IIDNSIDEFAMGYGK
+67 IIDNSIDEFAMGFGK
-82 LIQIKIEDK
+82 VINIKIEDK
-91 RISIRD
+91 LISIRD
-97 YGRGIPFGFSEKD
+97 FGRGIPFGFNP
-110 KTQNLL
+110 KTGLNNL

-122 LHTGAKFDNKTFQ
+122 LHTGAKYDSEVFQ

-147 ANALSSQFTVQ
+147 ANALSSEFTVQ
-158 SFRNGETLALEYE
+158 SFRNGETLRLEYR
-171 KGILQT
+171 KGKIVN
-177 PDFTPKPTTEKN
+177 PDYTVQPTTEKN
-189 GTLISFIPDDTLFE
+189 GTLITFIPDDTLFE
-203 PYEYNTEYIDTMLRN
+203 PYEYNYDYIEAMLRN
-218 YAYLNVGLKLTFNGT
+218 YAYLNVGLKLNFNGQ
-233 EYKSENGLLDLL
+233 EFKSANGLLDLV
-245 NETIDEEPLYPPIHL
+245 NEGMEEEPLYEPIHL
-260 KTQDIEVAFTHGSG
+260 KTDDIEVAFTHGNG
-274 YGENIYS
+274 YGENINS

-294 LAAFKES
+294 LAAFKEAV
-301 IAKVLKDFY
+301 AKVLKDFF

-352 KQEGTHGPTLS
+352 KQDGTHGPTIL
-363 KTMLDFLST
+363 KEMTDFLMA
-372 DLDNYLHKN
+372 DLDNYLHKH
-381 LDVADVIL
+381 LDVADIIL
-389 AKIQDSEKERNAIS
+389 KKIQDSERERNAIS

-416 SLHNKKLRDCRI
+416 SIHNKKLRDCRI

-435 LAEKSTLFITEGDSA
+435 LAEQSTIFITEGDSA
-450 SGSITKSRDANVQ
+450 SGSITKSRDANTQ

-470 KPFNCAKASKKDLYA
+470 KPFNCAKASKKDLYV

-493 LQSALGIEDGVE
+493 LQSALNIEDGVE

-556 RDKKSNVY
+556 RDKKTNMY
-564 CYSSSEKESALKKM
+564 CYSSAEKEAALKKL
-578 GRGAEITRFKGLG
+578 GKSAEITRFKGLG

-602 GDDIRLEMVHLT
+602 GEDMRLEVVRLT
-614 GEDKITDIIQ
+614 NEDKISDLID
-624 FYMGDN
+624 FYMGNN

-646 DNTEEAQ
+646 NNVEEEQ

>member
-1 MPGQA
+1 MQQT
-6 GHDASDMKEDETLNL
+6 E
-21 PDHDYGDE
+21 YGDE
-29 SIVHLEDLEHIRL
+29 SMTHLEDIEHIRL

-67 IIDNSIDEFAMGYGK
+67 IIDNSIDEFAMGFGK
-82 LIQIKIEDK
+82 VINIKIEDK
-91 RISIRD
+91 LISIRD
-97 YGRGIPFGFSEKD
+97 FGRGIPFGFNP
-110 KTQNLL
+110 KTGLNNL

-122 LHTGAKFDNKTFQ
+122 LHTGAKYDSEVFQ

-147 ANALSSQFTVQ
+147 ANALSSEFTVQ
-158 SFRNGETLALEYE
+158 SFRNGETLRLEYR
-171 KGILQT
+171 KGKIVN
-177 PDFTPKPTTEKN
+177 PDYTVQPTTEKN
-189 GTLISFIPDDTLFE
+189 GTLITFIPDDTLFE
-203 PYEYNTEYIDTMLRN
+203 PYEYNYDYIEAMLRN
-218 YAYLNVGLKLTFNGT
+218 YAYLNVGLKLNFNGQ
-233 EYKSENGLLDLL
+233 EFKSANGLLDLV
-245 NETIDEEPLYPPIHL
+245 NEGMEEEPLYEPIHL
-260 KTQDIEVAFTHGSG
+260 KTDDIEVAFTHGNG
-274 YGENIYS
+274 YGENINS

-294 LAAFKES
+294 LAAFKEAV
-301 IAKVLKDFY
+301 AKVLKDFF

-352 KQEGTHGPTLS
+352 KQDGTHGPTIL
-363 KTMLDFLST
+363 KEMTDFLMA
-372 DLDNYLHKN
+372 DLDNYLHKH
-381 LDVADVIL
+381 LDVADIIL
-389 AKIQDSEKERNAIS
+389 KKIQDSERERNAIS

-416 SLHNKKLRDCRI
+416 SIHNKKLRDCRI

-435 LAEKSTLFITEGDSA
+435 LAEQSTIFITEGDSA
-450 SGSITKSRDANVQ
+450 SGSITKSRDANTQ

-470 KPFNCAKASKKDLYA
+470 KPFNCAKASKKDLYV

-493 LQSALGIEDGVE
+493 LQSALNIEDGVE

-556 RDKKSNVY
+556 RDKKTNMY
-564 CYSSSEKESALKKM
+564 CYSSAEKEAALKKL
-578 GRGAEITRFKGLG
+578 GKSAEITRFKGLG

-602 GDDIRLEMVHLT
+602 GEDMRLEVVRLT
-614 GEDKITDIIQ
+614 NEDKISDLID
-624 FYMGDN
+624 FYMGNN

-646 DNTEEAQ
+646 NNVEEEQ